1 MTPPSRELNLAHA
14 TASMLGG
21 GHPACQT
28 LTVLAPKTV
37 AASKTTFSQTMLPSD
52 ANPFGNVHG
61 GEIMKLIDACAG
73 VAPRSGAAAARAMPP
88 TTPPSTPHWTIR
100 VVTARVDELSFVAP
114 VYVGDLVTAHASVND
129 VGGKSMEIGVRVE
142 AENTFTGTV
151 VHVSSAYL
159 VFVAIDEQGK
169 PVPVPPLIAE
179 SDDEHRRMAAAK
191 ERRARRLRQTPTP

>member
-1 MTPPSRELNLAHA
+1 MPEI
-14 TASMLGG
+14 
-21 GHPACQT
+21 
-28 LTVLAPKTV
+28 APKTV

-73 VAPRSGAAAARAMPP
+73 VAASRHVRG
-88 TTPPSTPHWTIR
+88 R

-114 VYVGDLVTAHASVND
+114 VYVGDLVTARASVND
-129 VGGKSMEIGVRVE
+129 VGSKSMEIGVRVE
-142 AENTFTGTV
+142 AENTFTGAV

-159 VFVAIDEQGK
+159 VFVAIDDHGK
-169 PVPVPPLIAE
+169 PISVPPLLAQT
-179 SDDEHRRMAAAK
+179 DEERRRMAAAK